1 MLMEALTRKSA
12 QSFTLYENQITMWG
26 CLYSHYT
33 TYSSAVTGRAL
44 DVPRLIGG
52 QDTEFS
58 IRADFPLGQ
67 KHLPY
72 HRAGPRKLK
81 FFKSDCRF
89 LKIFVPPLTYGLVL
103 GKLRLQ
109 VRSSRLSRP
118 SKPLRQR
125 REREGNPA
133 SFSIFNKRGI
143 KGSTAVASSSFWIYP
158 TDPWTRF
165 VSYVSILLTLSG
177 CVPKLL
183 PERIHVYNA

>member
-1 MLMEALTRKSA
+1 MLREALTRKSA

-44 DVPRLIGG
+44 DVLRLIGG

-58 IRADFPLGQ
+58 IRAGFPLGQ

-125 REREGNPA
+125 RGRATQPPLAFLTKEESKAPQPWRRRLFGYIQQIHEHD
-133 SFSIFNKRGI
+133 SF
-143 KGSTAVASSSFWIYP
+143 
-158 TDPWTRF
+158 
-165 VSYVSILLTLSG
+165 LM
-177 CVPKLL
+177 
-183 PERIHVYNA
+183 